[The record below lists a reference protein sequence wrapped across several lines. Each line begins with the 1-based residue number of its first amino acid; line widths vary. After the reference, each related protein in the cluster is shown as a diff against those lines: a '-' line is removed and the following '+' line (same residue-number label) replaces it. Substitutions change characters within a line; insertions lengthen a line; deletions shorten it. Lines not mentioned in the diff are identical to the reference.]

1 MNRTI
6 VPSSPAGA
14 DRARPPGPSAES
26 GGLLGDRAVLLLA
39 LGVFALH
46 LVVNLVTP
54 YGVHRDELLYLA
66 MGRHLRLLHM
76 DFPPL
81 IAILAETERL
91 LGDSLL
97 AIRLLP
103 AAAHGLII
111 LLAARFASDFG
122 GGRFARLLAGATV
135 AVQPVFMRPGALFQP
150 VVFDQLWWT
159 LGLLALLRAGRATR
173 RSTARRAWIAYGVV
187 CGIGL
192 LTKFSILIFGF
203 ATLLAVLL
211 TPLRRWLATPWP
223 WLAAAI
229 SLLIGAPSIAGQLNL
244 HFPVIGQMRDLNAGQ
259 LERVGPLEFIQG
271 QLLMIG
277 LGFPLAIA
285 GVARLLRRGADA
297 GERAVAWTTIA
308 CFALLL
314 AMHGKAYYVAPI
326 YPALLGAGAA
336 ALSAWSAGM
345 RRGRALAVRA
355 ATALLVPGLALLT
368 IPFGLP
374 ILPPAPMARYAA
386 WTGITEG
393 VRTNWG
399 EVLELPQDYAD
410 MLPWEGQAA
419 AVGRVYASL
428 TPDERAQVVIAA
440 DNYGE
445 AGALDF
451 HGPRWGLPPAVAPVG
466 SYWYFGPGDRPGNVL
481 IKLGGDAE
489 GLQTIFRSCRV
500 AAYADSRWAVPYER
514 HVPIFLCHGPYRP
527 LQELWPGWEG
537 NN

>member
-1 MNRTI
+1 MAPPVTWKVRLSSDRVI
-6 VPSSPAGA
+6 V
-14 DRARPPGPSAES
+14 
-26 GGLLGDRAVLLLA
+26 VLA
-39 LGVFALH
+39 LAVFALH
-46 LVVNLVTP
+46 LAVNLVTP
-54 YGVHRDELLYLA
+54 YGIHRDELLYLA
-66 MGRHLRLLHM
+66 MGRHLRLLRM

-81 IAILAETERL
+81 IAILANAERL
-91 LGDSLL
+91 FGDSLL

-103 AAAHGLII
+103 AAAHGMLIV
-111 LLAARFASDFG
+111 LAARFASELG
-122 GGRFARLLAGATV
+122 GGRYARLLAAGAV
-135 AVQPVFMRPGALFQP
+135 AIQPVFMRPGALFQP

-159 LGLLALLRAGRATR
+159 LGLLALLRIGRADGAAR
-173 RSTARRAWIAYGVV
+173 ARRAWIAYGVV
-187 CGIGL
+187 CGVGL

-203 ATLLAVLL
+203 ASLLAILL

-223 WLAAAI
+223 WIAAGIAF
-229 SLLIGAPSIAGQLNL
+229 LVGMPSIAGQINL
-244 HFPVIGQMRDLNAGQ
+244 HFPVIGQLRDLDTGQ
-259 LERVGPLEFIQG
+259 LERVGALDFIGG

-297 GERAVAWTTIA
+297 GERGLAWTAIA
-308 CFALLL
+308 CFAVLL
-314 AMHGKAYYVAPI
+314 ALHGKPYYVAPV
-326 YPALLGAGAA
+326 YPALFGAGAA
-336 ALSAWSAGM
+336 AVSIWSAGM
-345 RRGRALAVRA
+345 RRSSALAVR
-355 ATALLVPGLALLT
+355 TVIALLVVGLAFVT

-374 ILPPAPMARYAA
+374 ILPPAPVARYAR
-386 WTGITEG
+386 WIGITEG

-428 TPDERAQVVIAA
+428 SPAERSQVVIAA
-440 DNYGE
+440 ENYGE

-451 HGPRWGLPPAVAPVG
+451 YGPRWGLPPAIAAVG

-489 GLQTIFRSCRV
+489 DLQPLFRTCRV
-500 AAYADSRWAVPYER
+500 AAHADSRWAVPYER
-514 HVPIFLCHGPYRP
+514 HVPILLCRGPYRSV
-527 LQELWPGWEG
+527 QELWPQWEG

>member
-1 MNRTI
+1 MNPTI
-6 VPSSPAGA
+6 ASSPHAGA
-14 DRARPPGPSAES
+14 PRARTGREPAGN
-26 GGLLGDRAVLLLA
+26 GGLFSDRAVLLLA
-39 LGVFALH
+39 LAVFALH

-66 MGRHLRLLHM
+66 MGRHLRLVHM

-81 IAILAETERL
+81 IAILASVERL

-103 AAAHGLII
+103 AVAHGLLI
-111 LLAARFASDFG
+111 LLAARFASELG

-159 LGLLALLRAGRATR
+159 LGLLTLLRAGRTTEPATGP
-173 RSTARRAWIAYGVV
+173 RAWIAYGIV

-192 LTKFSILIFGF
+192 LTKFSILIFGL
-203 ATLLAVLL
+203 ATLLAILL

-229 SLLIGAPSIAGQLNL
+229 SLLIGAPSIAGQVNL
-244 HFPVIGQMRDLNAGQ
+244 HFPVIGQMRDLDAGQ
-259 LERVGPLEFIQG
+259 LERVGPLDFIQG
-271 QLLMIG
+271 QLFMIG
-277 LGFPLAIA
+277 FGFPLAVA
-285 GVARLLRRGADA
+285 GAVRLLRRGADA

-314 AMHGKAYYVAPI
+314 ALHGKAYYVAPI
-326 YPALLGAGAA
+326 YPALFGAGAA
-336 ALSAWSAGM
+336 AVSVWSAGM
-345 RRGRALAVRA
+345 RRGGALAVRG
-355 ATALLVPGLALLT
+355 ATALLVLGLAILT

-386 WTGITEG
+386 WTGMTEG

-428 TPDERAQVVIAA
+428 SPDERARVVIAA

-451 HGPRWGLPPAVAPVG
+451 YGPRWELPPAIAAVG
-466 SYWYFGPGDRPGNVL
+466 SYWYFGPGERPGDVL
-481 IKLGGDAE
+481 IKLGGDA
-489 GLQTIFRSCRV
+489 GGVQPLFRSCRV

-514 HVPIFLCHGPYRP
+514 HVPIFLCHGPYQS
-527 LQELWPGWEG
+527 LQELWPRWEG